1 MGKIID
7 LTGQRF
13 GKLVVI
19 KREGSDKFKHSTWL
33 CKCNC
38 GNIKIVDSSHL
49 KNGSTR
55 SCGCLAKELLSKRM
69 SKHNMSETRINRIW
83 LRMRN
88 RCNNKNN
95 EQYKNYG
102 GRGIK
107 VCDEWLDKENGFIN
121 FYNWAINNGYK
132 ENLSIDRIDV
142 NGDYE
147 PNNCR
152 WITMF
157 DQQSNKRNNHFI
169 EYYGK
174 IYTVSQLSRY
184 LKINKDTLIKRIN
197 NNWEME
203 DLNLPVRFKNKKY
216 KEEM

>member
-1 MGKIID
+1 
-7 LTGQRF
+7 
-13 GKLVVI
+13 
-19 KREGSDKFKHSTWL
+19 
-33 CKCNC
+33 
-38 GNIKIVDSSHL
+38 
-49 KNGSTR
+49 
-55 SCGCLAKELLSKRM
+55 
-69 SKHNMSETRINRIW
+69 MSETRINRIW

-107 VCDEWLDKENGFIN
+107 VCDEWLNKDNGFMN

-132 ENLSIDRIDV
+132 ENLTIDRIDV

-157 DQQSNKRNNHFI
+157 DQQSNKRNNRFI

-197 NNWEME
+197 NNWKME
-203 DLNLPVRFKNKKY
+203 ELNFPVRFKNTKNK
-216 KEEM
+216 